1 MNPTAPVR
9 VRIATFADIPAIREV
24 QKRNSIGEL
33 DPQAWRSR
41 WEAYPFE
48 EEFRG
53 IPIGWVLETDR
64 GSVVGVL
71 ENVHIAYELGG
82 KRLKGVV
89 ASAWAVDSEYRGKSL
104 QLMTTFLRQPG
115 VDLALVLSA
124 SPTTSRVLS
133 SMKVPR
139 IPIPDYATPCFWAVR
154 HRAFARASL
163 RRKSIPGAALLAW
176 PAGWALLVR
185 DLYCLG
191 PMRVPSGVR
200 RVKELDIR
208 FDGFCQAV
216 NAGQTCLRAVRNKA
230 VLEWRFRTELRRG
243 SAAIVIAEQGPE
255 LRGYAVMVR
264 REGSDLGMALFDVAD
279 LQAAGDD
286 PSTIRDLLL
295 GCIHV
300 GWEEGADAIKFV
312 TGTPAK
318 RAPAVALQPQTYQ
331 MSLWQL
337 YYKTSNPQLS
347 TELSTA
353 DKWDISL
360 FDTY

>member
-1 MNPTAPVR
+1 MSPTAPVR
-9 VRIATFADIPAIREV
+9 VRIASFADIPAIREV
-24 QKRNSIGEL
+24 QKRNSIGDL
-33 DPQAWRSR
+33 DPEAWRSR

-48 EEFRG
+48 DEFRG
-53 IPIGWVLETDR
+53 IPIGWVLETDQ

-89 ASAWAVDSEYRGKSL
+89 ASAWAVDPEYRSKSL

-115 VDLALVLSA
+115 VDLALNLSA
-124 SPTTSRVLS
+124 SATTSRVLS
-133 SMKVPR
+133 SMKVAR

-163 RRKSIPGAALLAW
+163 KRKSVPGADLLAW
-176 PAGWALLVR
+176 PAGVALRVR
-185 DLYCLG
+185 DLYCRG
-191 PMRVPSGVR
+191 PMHLPLGVR
-200 RVKELDIR
+200 RVQEFDTRIDGLCQRIR
-208 FDGFCQAV
+208 AD
-216 NAGQTCLRAVRNKA
+216 QTRLRAVRNKA

-243 SAAIVIAEQGPE
+243 SAAVVIAEEGPT

-264 REGSDLGMALFDVAD
+264 REGPDLGMALFDVAD
-279 LQAAGDD
+279 LQAAEDD
-286 PSTIRDLLL
+286 PATIRNLLL
-295 GCIHV
+295 GCIYA
-300 GWEEGADAIKFV
+300 GREEGADAIKFV

-318 RAPAVALQPQTYQ
+318 RAPAVALQPYTYQ

-337 YYKTSNPQLS
+337 YYKTSVPQLS
-347 TELSTA
+347 AELSTA
-353 DKWDISL
+353 DNWDISL